1 MIKHDGKTIVARSH
15 GGADLCK
22 KYHGDKLV
30 WVKNIERRLP
40 MEYQE
45 VEYIESNL
53 HQYLDTKINL
63 TNKTSI
69 NVEFAWTTGYATV
82 SGWTGMS
89 NGATFGKEG
98 VSGSVN
104 RLYWYVDKSNKFT
117 VSIKNK
123 IWEVGASDTN
133 KHKLSLDLS
142 KDIATFDNTSYT
154 YTDTT
159 WYDDVPT
166 HSLILFAQ
174 WFGRNNAIGNFS
186 NERIYSCI
194 IYENNICVGNFVPCY
209 RKSDHKSGMYD
220 TITNTFF
227 TSETSTDFS
236 VGANVKCKK
245 LEYCENSNGNYIDL
259 RMKLKSSYKT
269 KVDFQVPQTTT
280 ENRGVIFGTRGTN
293 TDTLE
298 YSLDKAYVLVNWTKI
313 NNTPVTVDV
322 WKVYQG
328 DGAKRRYSISEANRY
343 KRLLVEFSDTAIKVD
358 GATVK
363 TNTALTEFETVKSA
377 CIFGSPLVCLSGTQ
391 LLTEYVNAK
400 IYSVEIKDKTDNL
413 LFSLIPYQ
421 IGDTVGML
429 DTLSKVF
436 FSGELVDKPFGTKQ
450 SRSR

>member
-30 WVKNIERRLP
+30 WVKNVERRLP

-45 VEYIESNL
+45 VEYIESAGNSWIDTGFVFDSNTKVIVDL
-53 HQYLDTKINL
+53 SLVYNKDGGTYILGGRKTYKDSDYTISLNDVGKVGKRNALLNIYGSQSAATTSYLEDNTRYTIFK
-63 TNKTSI
+63 
-69 NVEFAWTTGYATV
+69 
-82 SGWTGMS
+82 
-89 NGATFGKEG
+89 
-98 VSGSVN
+98 
-104 RLYWYVDKSNKFT
+104 D
-117 VSIKNK
+117 KNK
-123 IWEVGASDTN
+123 LYLNGNLVNTLDVEVFSTPTTAYLFNSHITGTISSGN
-133 KHKLSLDLS
+133 KPMVGKMFSCV
-142 KDIATFDNTSYT
+142 I
-154 YTDTT
+154 
-159 WYDDVPT
+159 YDDD
-166 HSLILFAQ
+166 
-174 WFGRNNAIGNFS
+174 
-186 NERIYSCI
+186 
-194 IYENNICVGNFVPCY
+194 ICVRNFVPCY

-227 TSETSTDFS
+227 ISATSTDFF
-236 VGANVKCKK
+236 VGADVKCKK
-245 LEYCENSNGNYIDL
+245 LEYCENLNGNYIDL

-269 KVDFQVPQTTT
+269 KVDFQVPQTDT

-293 TDTLE
+293 TDTLV
-298 YSLDKAYVLVNWTKI
+298 YSLDKSYGLINWTKI

-322 WKVYQG
+322 WNVYQG
-328 DGAKRRYSISEANRY
+328 DGAKRRYTISESDRY
-343 KRLLVEFSDTAIKVD
+343 KRLLVEISDTAIKVD
-358 GATVK
+358 DTTVK
-363 TNTALTEFETVKSA
+363 TNTPLTEFETVKSA
-377 CIFGSPLVCLSGTQ
+377 CIFGSPLVRLST
-391 LLTEYVNAK
+391 TESLAEYTDVK